1 MLAAEVV
8 AHRTGREL
16 AFGDW
21 DSDGPGKAWARNL
34 RQKLQFRDIDALL
47 DEDDVDIDVPTS
59 AEQAQVQ
66 VTEGHPT
73 QKPTIVLATES
84 GYDSDDSLVGYQS
97 EASSRSASPTPSEL
111 AEIEK
116 EPTLNVGV
124 KKVARPVYLA
134 QLGELLRSQ
143 AGTQGK
149 DDPHHADKIEMALNC
164 AEELIRRK
172 RNYGTELGKSS
183 IRGYLLLRI
192 LKMRMQRKTP

>member
-16 AFGDW
+16 TFDDW
-21 DSDGPGKAWARNL
+21 DNDGPGKAWARSL

-47 DEDDVDIDVPTS
+47 NEDEGDIGVPPSTG
-59 AEQAQVQ
+59 QAPTQI
-66 VTEGHPT
+66 TEGRT
-73 QKPTIVLATES
+73 AQKSTIVLATES

-97 EASSRSASPTPSEL
+97 DASSRSASPTPSEL

-149 DDPHHADKIEMALNC
+149 DDPHHADKIEMALSC

-183 IRGYLLLRI
+183 ICDYTLPI
-192 LKMRMQRKTP
+192 IT